1 MVDAARV
8 SVLKIEQGSARER
21 DDEVA
26 LEAPLAIQLQGKQ
39 IAVVM
44 RTPGHD
50 QELAVGFLVSEGVLT
65 QAAQITSVHHCSDR
79 DEDDTIRVL
88 VADTVAIDF
97 EKLKRNIYAASS
109 CGVCGK
115 ASLDAALSCA
125 PPLPKGAMFEANVLA
140 RAPTL
145 LRTTQSLFDK
155 TGGVHG
161 AALAD
166 AQGIVLAA
174 REDVGRH
181 NAVDKLI
188 GWATMERRDLSQTF
202 LVVSGRVSFEIVQ
215 KALAARIPAIV
226 AVSAPTSL
234 AVDLAREANILVAG
248 FVRDG
253 RMNVYSAADRLT
265 H

>member
-1 MVDAARV
+1 MVDAAQIA
-8 SVLKIEQGSARER
+8 VLRISGGETEER
-21 DDEVA
+21 DDTVA
-26 LEAPLAIQLQGKQ
+26 MEAPLAIQLQSKQ

-50 QELAVGFLVSEGVLT
+50 EELAVGFLVSEGVLT
-65 QAAQITSVHHCSDR
+65 EAAQITSVHHCSDR

-88 VADTVAIDF
+88 VADSVAIDF
-97 EKLKRNIYAASS
+97 ERLKRNVYAASS

-115 ASLDAALSCA
+115 ASLDAAMSCA
-125 PPLPKGAMFEANVLA
+125 PPLAKGAGFDATILVQG
-140 RAPTL
+140 PTL

-166 AQGIVLAA
+166 AQGRLLAA

-188 GWATMERRDLSQTF
+188 GWATLNKHDLSRTF
-202 LVVSGRVSFEIVQ
+202 LAVSGRVSFEIVQ

-234 AVDLAREANILVAG
+234 AVELAQRANILVAA

-253 RMNVYSAADRLT
+253 RMNVYAGAERLT
-265 H
+265 